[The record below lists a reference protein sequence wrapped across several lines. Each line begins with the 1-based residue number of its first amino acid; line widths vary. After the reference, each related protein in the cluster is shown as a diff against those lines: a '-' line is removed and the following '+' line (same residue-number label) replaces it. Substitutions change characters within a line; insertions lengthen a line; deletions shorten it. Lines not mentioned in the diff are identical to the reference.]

1 MLYDLPGHCVLSTLV
16 NVLYL
21 YIGKVNAM
29 CLFTGCMQVVK
40 SIETEQKLKHF
51 MKFWLLTS
59 ILLLTITNVF
69 AQSRDT
75 LRVGYHLDPPF
86 VEVWEGELRGPSVWL
101 WENVAEENK
110 IPYQLY
116 EFTLDS
122 LLHKIADGS
131 IDLSMSPLTITSERA
146 AIITFS
152 SPYYITH
159 SSIMQRDVSGT
170 LESLD
175 FMRAFF
181 SMHFFQMLVVLTII
195 VFTFGFLV
203 WLFERRAKEE
213 NFGRNIYGLWSAFWW
228 STVTMTTVGYG
239 DKIPQTIGGKIVAYI
254 WMFTAIIIISGF
266 TASIASSLTVSN
278 IGSSTNAV
286 QDYKDKRIGSIEGSS
301 TDKWLKNNFFNNKKT
316 FSGIPELIDALDKE
330 KVEGIA
336 YARPLL
342 QRLIKVDSLSEYKV
356 SSVNFNPQ
364 FYAMAINRRLPDSLK
379 HIINLSILNNV
390 ETIDWKVLLS
400 EYDLNYTN

>member
-1 MLYDLPGHCVLSTLV
+1 MR
-16 NVLYL
+16 
-21 YIGKVNAM
+21 
-29 CLFTGCMQVVK
+29 
-40 SIETEQKLKHF
+40 
-51 MKFWLLTS
+51 FWLLIS
-59 ILLLTITNVF
+59 ILFFTITDVF
-69 AQSRDT
+69 SQSRDT

-86 VEVWEGELRGPSVWL
+86 VEIWEGELRGPSVWL

-122 LLHKIADGS
+122 LLHKIANGS

-146 AIITFS
+146 AAITFS

-159 SSIMQRDVSGT
+159 SSIMQRNVSGT

-379 HIINLSILNNV
+379 HNINLSILSNV

-400 EYDLNYTN
+400 EYDLNYTR